1 MIEKQDY
8 FEPRLKQF
16 YISQFEI
23 LNNEKTPF
31 ELLNSPFETE
41 KITGLINLPNY
52 LIKGFSTIIGKQ
64 VFSLKKS
71 PFIEQ
76 VSLPEFVRNN
86 GKIIYFFNSNEKKYV
101 LKLYSPKLF
110 EKEIPIKYSLD
121 LNKEYTTLKEWFYD
135 LPNLIP
141 NEIVI
146 ITNSNISGLA
156 TTAIIQNFVCG
167 EKIDLL
173 EKNNQKE
180 LISIFKNDSYLK
192 KQFQTM
198 TERIKQIYLENG
210 NTIDLNPGNLFVIKN
225 NQTNINNLV
234 YLDTHPILSK
244 KFLDNKLNK
253 KYMTERTINELNKM
267 SNNLK

>member
-31 ELLNSPFETE
+31 ELLSSPFETE

-52 LIKGFSTIIGKQ
+52 LIKDFSTLIGKQ
-64 VFSLKKS
+64 VFSLKKP

-76 VSLPEFVRNN
+76 VTLPEFVRNN
-86 GKIIYFFNSNEKKYV
+86 GKIIYFFNSSEKKYV

-110 EKEIPIKYSLD
+110 EKEIPIKTSLN
-121 LNKEYTTLKEWFYD
+121 LNKEYIALKEWFYD

-156 TTAIIQNFVCG
+156 TTAIIQDFVYG

-180 LISIFKNDSYLK
+180 LISIFKNDLYLK

-198 TERIKQIYLENG
+198 TERINQIYLETG

-234 YLDTHPILSK
+234 YLDTHPILTK
-244 KFLDNKLNK
+244 EFLDNKPNK
-253 KYMTERTINELNKM
+253 KYMAERTINELNKM